1 MKKKGTTE
9 IQRGQAITFRLPS
22 DTPDHIIKQLQR
34 LKETERRNFSSK
46 IAEFALEG
54 VSNSLVK
61 ERETLTI
68 PLPKSLTKEQ
78 RNWLKHSHS
87 EALLGSIVYQLL
99 NDPLRATSI
108 LAALNSNSI
117 DIDEALYLQE
127 VESEEAILE
136 ATNKTGRKPFKEL
149 KEEVEAEVEEPLEE
163 ESDNRDLDDD
173 LDNFNWDDMKREVA
187 SSTEE
192 PEEEKEEDID
202 DLLGGFLAQMNK

>member
-22 DTPDHIIKQLQR
+22 DTPDHIIKQLQK

-46 IAEFALEG
+46 IAQFALEG
-54 VSNSLVK
+54 VNQSLVK

-68 PLPKSLTKEQ
+68 PLPKPLSKEQ

-87 EALLGSIVYQLL
+87 EALLGTIVYQLL
-99 NDPLRATSI
+99 SDPLRATSI
-108 LAALNSNSI
+108 LAALNSNSL

-127 VESEEAILE
+127 VEIEEPIVEQKVTASKRSPVE
-136 ATNKTGRKPFKEL
+136 EQDPEEFE
-149 KEEVEAEVEEPLEE
+149 EEVEGPN
-163 ESDNRDLDDD
+163 DIDLDDD
-173 LDNFNWDDMKREVA
+173 LENFNWNEAKQEVA
-187 SSTEE
+187 ASAEE
-192 PEEEKEEDID
+192 PEEKEEDIE

>member
-22 DTPDHIIKQLQR
+22 DTPDHIIKQLQK

-46 IAEFALEG
+46 IAQFALEG
-54 VSNSLVK
+54 VNQSLVK

-68 PLPKSLTKEQ
+68 PLPKPLSKEQ

-87 EALLGSIVYQLL
+87 EALLGTIVYQLL
-99 NDPLRATSI
+99 SDPLRATSI
-108 LAALNSNSI
+108 LAALNSNSL

-127 VESEEAILE
+127 VEIEEPIVEQTVTASKRNPVE
-136 ATNKTGRKPFKEL
+136 EQDPEEFE
-149 KEEVEAEVEEPLEE
+149 EEVEGPN
-163 ESDNRDLDDD
+163 DIDLDDD
-173 LDNFNWDDMKREVA
+173 LENFNWNEAKQEVA
-187 SSTEE
+187 ASAEE
-192 PEEEKEEDID
+192 PEEKEEDIE